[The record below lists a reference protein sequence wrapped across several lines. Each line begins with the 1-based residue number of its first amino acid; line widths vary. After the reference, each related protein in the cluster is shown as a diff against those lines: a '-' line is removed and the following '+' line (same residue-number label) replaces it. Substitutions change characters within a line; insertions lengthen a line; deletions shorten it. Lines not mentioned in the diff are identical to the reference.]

1 MFQIE
6 KVSGSEFGFKLSVLY
21 SYPMRSVFVFVS
33 GLKCGKKW
41 HPNTI
46 SSVSDLNPSL
56 ARTISPSATA
66 MQKLTSLSPN
76 APKKWN
82 LSIPEYPIGWRVLFM
97 QLAQDF
103 MIAWE
108 QWACFYPMRNGVQ
121 QAHNTTDQSSALGF
135 YPGLNHPDQA
145 TSFLYSSCRSPMHDG
160 AGPVAGRGRP
170 VLLLPMP
177 HAPMP
182 LAGFPAD
189 MIQAFSGTGTDTGTK
204 PHSEPCI
211 NKSKRVLLAC
221 MLLLRI
227 WFRVGT
233 VNAWPRVTQH
243 RLVLWHMLSTIFF
256 CFGMQAI

>member
-1 MFQIE
+1 MTITWSCMSWQIKSRE
-6 KVSGSEFGFKLSVLY
+6 ACRITRSLCSVL
-21 SYPMRSVFVFVS
+21 
-33 GLKCGKKW
+33 LLQCKD
-41 HPNTI
+41 HLTI
-46 SSVSDLNPSL
+46 SYCNAEAHIP
-56 ARTISPSATA
+56 
-66 MQKLTSLSPN
+66 LTKW
-76 APKKWN
+76 PKKWN

-108 QWACFYPMRNGVQ
+108 QWACFYPMGNGVQ

-135 YPGLNHPDQA
+135 YPGLNHSDQA
-145 TSFLYSSCRSPMHDG
+145 TSFLYSSCSSPMHDG

-189 MIQAFSGTGTDTGTK
+189 MIQRHAGTGTGTK
-204 PHSEPCI
+204 PHSETCI

-221 MLLLRI
+221 SCYRYDSD
-227 WFRVGT
+227 
-233 VNAWPRVTQH
+233 
-243 RLVLWHMLSTIFF
+243 LVQWMHGHVSLNTD
-256 CFGMQAI
+256 